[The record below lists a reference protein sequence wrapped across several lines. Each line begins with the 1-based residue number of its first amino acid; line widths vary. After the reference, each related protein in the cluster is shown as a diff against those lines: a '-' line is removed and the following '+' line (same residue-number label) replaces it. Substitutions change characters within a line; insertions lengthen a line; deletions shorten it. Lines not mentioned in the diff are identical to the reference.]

1 MRMERLIGI
10 MCVLA
15 DAQRTTIGA
24 LAERFEVSTRT
35 IARDLDTLGQ
45 AGVPLVTFPGAGGGV
60 GVVEGFKVRRDLLST
75 HDAAAL
81 YAALDGLR
89 SVDGDQAVT
98 QLIARLVPGADE
110 NAQATASGPIA
121 LDLSSW
127 FADGIAQEKL
137 ALLLDAVRERRCA
150 RIEYIARSGRSART
164 VEPARLVYKQS
175 SWYLHAFCR
184 EREAIRLS
192 LNRRNASR
200 SRQKA
205 WRYQLDCL

>member
-35 IARDLDTLGQ
+35 IARDLDALGR

-89 SVDGDQAVT
+89 SIDGDQAVT
-98 QLIARLVPGADE
+98 QLIARLVPGADV
-110 NAQATASGPIA
+110 GPQVA
-121 LDLSSW
+121 AGGPLVLDLS
-127 FADGIAQEKL
+127 
-137 ALLLDAVRERRCA
+137 
-150 RIEYIARSGRSART
+150 
-164 VEPARLVYKQS
+164 
-175 SWYLHAFCR
+175 
-184 EREAIRLS
+184 
-192 LNRRNASR
+192 
-200 SRQKA
+200 
-205 WRYQLDCL
+205 

>member
-81 YAALDGLR
+81 YAAPDEDVPGTFLVELDYDAADEFAL
-89 SVDGDQAVT
+89 VETID
-98 QLIARLVPGADE
+98 ARFLERGADE
-110 NAQATASGPIA
+110 AAGVARFRTDDAAWVQRLCGF
-121 LDLSSW
+121 LGDL
-127 FADGIAQEKL
+127 A
-137 ALLLDAVRERRCA
+137 
-150 RIEYIARSGRSART
+150 
-164 VEPARLVYKQS
+164 
-175 SWYLHAFCR
+175 H
-184 EREAIRLS
+184 IR
-192 LNRRNASR
+192 
-200 SRQKA
+200 KP
-205 WRYQLDCL
+205 